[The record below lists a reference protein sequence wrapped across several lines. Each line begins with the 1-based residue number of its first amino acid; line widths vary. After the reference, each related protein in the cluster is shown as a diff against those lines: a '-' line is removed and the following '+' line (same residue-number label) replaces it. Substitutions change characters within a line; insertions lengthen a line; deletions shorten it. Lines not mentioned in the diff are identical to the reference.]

1 MNVFIGLTGFVYL
14 CTIATTYVFTYGV
27 VHVVLATGLS
37 LSLSLSLSRL
47 PTGILSSPKKESYFV
62 PTTTTCP
69 IILFFG

>member
-37 LSLSLSLSRL
+37 LSLSRLSK
-47 PTGILSSPKKESYFV
+47 GILSPKKR
-62 PTTTTCP
+62 
-69 IILFFG
+69 ILFRAHDDDMPNNSFF